1 MGEEAGPLRQIVA
14 SGAGMMDGGVGDLS
28 KDPQDSGDVVGDPKG
43 PNDSGDVVG
52 DPKGPAKILCHL
64 SLSLLSYTVCDS

>member
-28 KDPQDSGDVVGDPKG
+28 KDPQDSGDM
-43 PNDSGDVVG
+43 VG

-64 SLSLLSYTVCDS
+64 SLSLSVVLHCLWLVA

>member
-14 SGAGMMDGGVGDLS
+14 SGDGMMDG
-28 KDPQDSGDVVGDPKG
+28 VGDPKD
-43 PNDSGDVVG
+43 PKDSGARN
-52 DPKGPAKILCHL
+52 PKDPAKILCHL

>member
-28 KDPQDSGDVVGDPKG
+28 KDPQDSGDWLGIPKV
-43 PNDSGDVVG
+43 PQRFSV
-52 DPKGPAKILCHL
+52 ISL
-64 SLSLLSYTVCDS
+64 SLSVVLHCL